1 MTFEEYVQYRE
12 MDARTEGKIE
22 GKIEGKVEATME
34 AVIEILNKYG
44 EDIPDEFIAKIKA
57 ETEYKVLKSWLR
69 AAVESNSIAEFRR
82 LANI

>member
-22 GKIEGKVEATME
+22 ATME
-34 AVIEILNKYG
+34 AIIEILNKYG
-44 EDIPDEFIAKIKA
+44 EDIPDEFIVKIKA
-57 ETEYKVLKSWLR
+57 ETEYKVLKSWLKV
-69 AAVESNSIAEFRR
+69 AVESNSIAEFRR